1 MGTPRGS
8 VRAPEVTRGSRRLG
22 IEAMASPS
30 CDQNRPELVHDWS
43 KSKNGGKDCVLELCS
58 WSSGLPGEAVSA
70 SVRALRPSPR
80 ALTGPTRASYPR
92 ATSGALWLRISH
104 VSTRTG
110 AFERRLPPRPLG
122 AAGRFDAAPERV
134 DLVAEVDD
142 VDVDPQVLVAAAGR
156 RDVRLGPESAQL
168 RRDVRPQ
175 EVPQRVPALRPAV
188 QQQGPR
194 RRRTGGLAEAVQNAR
209 ASAGAGVAQASAPMA
224 RLRRSSQ
231 RPGGR
236 RAIAEDDEAHSKS
249 AGAQG
254 ALSKTLGADRCLHP
268 SDLAQK

>member
-1 MGTPRGS
+1 
-8 VRAPEVTRGSRRLG
+8 
-22 IEAMASPS
+22 MASPS

-58 WSSGLPGEAVSA
+58 LELGLPGEAVSA

-80 ALTGPTRASYPR
+80 ALTGPTRASYR
-92 ATSGALWLRISH
+92 WATSGALWLRISH

-194 RRRTGGLAEAVQNAR
+194 RRRGAR
-209 ASAGAGVAQASAPMA
+209 APLLDRPRQ
-224 RLRRSSQ
+224 RR
-231 RPGGR
+231 RRR
-236 RAIAEDDEAHSKS
+236 RARP
-249 AGAQG
+249 
-254 ALSKTLGADRCLHP
+254 TLPRV
-268 SDLAQK
+268 S